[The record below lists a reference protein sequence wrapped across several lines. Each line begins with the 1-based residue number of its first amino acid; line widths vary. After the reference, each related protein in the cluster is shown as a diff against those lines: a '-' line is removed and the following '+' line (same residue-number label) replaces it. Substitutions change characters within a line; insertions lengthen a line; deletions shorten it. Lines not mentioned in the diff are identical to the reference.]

1 MDSFF
6 VFSMD
11 FNRLFIEQLASSYF
25 QTFMLWL
32 LAYLTLFIPIHN
44 LSDRFMGSVTALL
57 VLASLLGSMDG
68 SLPKSAKMKLID
80 FWFLWYIINIFSIIV
95 FHVVME
101 NLEKKAYS
109 TKKKE
114 VMNKTMS
121 FILPC
126 LVLSFNIVYFSLSI
140 IQPF

>member
-68 SLPKSAKMKLID
+68 SLPKSAEMNLID
-80 FWFLWYIINIFSIIV
+80 FWFLWYITNIFSIIV

-101 NLEKKAYS
+101 KKKAYS

-114 VMNKTMS
+114 AMNKTVS